1 MKGELKL
8 EKENDV
14 KQKRKNRKEKKV
26 EVKSV
31 KEKKPKVLRQSYT
44 LLPFLK
50 TEDGLIHTRNG
61 YMEILQI
68 ETTDLYSKNNEEL
81 KQLLYQRSGF
91 LRSFNDSF
99 KEVIMNFPVDAS
111 VQRQYWIRKMEKTDD
126 PIRLKFIQRKLFEF
140 DFLEKERTNREFF
153 IFLYA
158 ETKERLNS
166 AIDQV
171 KRSKQNSFPV
181 QVIDFDK
188 KQDVLFLLN
197 NQNTKLVNK

>member
-1 MKGELKL
+1 MEKKIESKVDEKG
-8 EKENDV
+8 
-14 KQKRKNRKEKKV
+14 KEKK
-26 EVKSV
+26 V
-31 KEKKPKVLRQSYT
+31 KEKKPKVLRQSYS
-44 LLPFLK
+44 LLPFIK
-50 TEDGLIHTRNG
+50 IDDGYIRTKNG

-81 KQLLYQRSGF
+81 KQFLHQRTGF

-111 VQRQYWIRKMEKTDD
+111 KQRQYWFKKMGQTDD
-126 PIRLKFIQRKLFEF
+126 PIRLKFIERKLFEF
-140 DFLEKERTNREFF
+140 DFLEEERTNREFF

-181 QVIDFDK
+181 HTIDFNK

-197 NQNTKLVNK
+197 NQNTKLANK

>member
-1 MKGELKL
+1 MVK
-8 EKENDV
+8 EKEEN
-14 KQKRKNRKEKKV
+14 KIGKRKKSKKV
-26 EVKSV
+26 KENKPKKV
-31 KEKKPKVLRQSYT
+31 KEKKPRVLRQSYS

-50 TEDGLIHTRNG
+50 IEDGFTRTKDG
-61 YMEILQI
+61 FMEILQI
-68 ETTDLYSKNNEEL
+68 ETTDLYSKNDEEL
-81 KQLLYQRSGF
+81 KQYLHQRSGF

-111 VQRQYWIRKMEKTDD
+111 EQRQYWLKKLEKTSD
-126 PIRLKFIQRKLFEF
+126 PIRLKFIERKLFEF

-158 ETKERLNS
+158 ETQERLNS
-166 AIDQV
+166 VIDQV

-181 QVIDFDK
+181 HTLEFSK